1 MIDPFT
7 HIANVQLLAAHATYQ
22 AAGAGLI
29 NMAHE
34 LLYIILGLGGTYFLG
49 SGVVRAMRAHHKQ
62 GTGAAISA
70 IGGGI
75 ALAVVV
81 MHIIGIY
88 QRGNQEFEHLPGGV
102 GSSNVSNRG
111 W

>member
-1 MIDPFT
+1 MIDPST
-7 HIANVQLLAAHATYQ
+7 HLASLQLLAAHTTHL

-29 NMAHE
+29 NMSHE
-34 LLYIILGLGGTYFLG
+34 ALYVILGIGGTYFLG
-49 SGVVRAMRAHHKQ
+49 SGVVNAMRDHHKR
-62 GTGAAISA
+62 GTGAAMSA
-70 IGGGI
+70 IGGGV

-81 MHIIGIY
+81 AHIVGIY
-88 QRGNQEFEHLPGGV
+88 QRGNQEFEHLPGGP